1 MHAHRWMDD
10 VAREKRPTTRTGKL
24 PEQAPGPPSV
34 ASLLQL
40 QRLAGNAAVT
50 ALLDSAA
57 RWPEPVVQRWI
68 PKFVAYDSNE
78 LARAA
83 LDHRIGTNQLKGTD
97 NAGALKDAHGLIP
110 ALSAGDDQHTEKV
123 LIAGRVGWNDG
134 DPPYANY
141 RDPARGPAA
150 IYTEREPCGGCK
162 PILDQALLDD
172 DIVYHTLPVDADRTM
187 VTSEI
192 AAARDW
198 RRMRQELARRARMRG
213 ASSPGGAAASRQNGP
228 AAVRQKEPVNGTC
241 PVCRQ
246 RKKLSD
252 GTLPVHYGK
261 ETVAETVPGRGHVE
275 VRTRRRK
282 CKGSG
287 LPPARR

>member
-1 MHAHRWMDD
+1 MTQA
-10 VAREKRPTTRTGKL
+10 GKP
-24 PEQAPGPPSV
+24 PERALGPPS
-34 ASLLQL
+34 AALLLQH

-50 ALLDSAA
+50 ALLDSSA
-57 RWPEPVVQRWI
+57 RRPEPVVQRWI
-68 PKFVAYDSNE
+68 PKFVPYDSNE

-97 NAGALKDAHGLIP
+97 NAGALKDAQGLIP
-110 ALSAGDDQHTEKV
+110 ALSAGDHQHTEKV

-141 RDPARGPAA
+141 RNRARGPAA
-150 IYTEREPCGGCK
+150 IYTEREPCEGCT

-172 DIVYHTLPVDADRTM
+172 DIVYHTLPVDADRAM

-198 RRMRQELARRARMRG
+198 RRMRQELERRARMRG
-213 ASSPGGAAASRQNGP
+213 APSPGGAAASRRNGP
-228 AAVRQKEPVNGTC
+228 AGVRRKEPVNGTC

-252 GTLPVHYGK
+252 GTLPLHYDK

-275 VRTRRRK
+275 IRTKRRK

-287 LPPARR
+287 LPPARQ